1 MTARTVA
8 SLLAGAGYSL
18 QGNAK
23 TVEGKQHPDRDAQFR
38 YINAQVTAF
47 QADGSPV
54 ISVDAKK
61 KENVGNF
68 KNGGAEWRRPGSP
81 SGSASMTSLTR
92 SWARWCPT
100 GSTT

>member
-1 MTARTVA
+1 MAEP
-8 SLLAGAGYSL
+8 LAGAGYSL

-23 TVEGKQHPDRDAQFR
+23 TVEGKQHPDRDAEFR
-38 YINAQVTAF
+38 YINAQATAF

-68 KNGGAEWRRPGSP
+68 RNGGAEWALAGQP
-81 SGSASMTSLTR
+81 SGSAFMTSLMR
-92 SWARWCPT
+92 SWARRCPT